1 MKSFLVAL
9 CLILFSSAVLFGQA
23 GPQPI
28 LTPPS
33 RIIEL
38 PSNMRYEEFLKLRR
52 ELDWKKVFEAAAV
65 PGYLHF
71 YAQHTKTAWGIATV
85 RGVGYVTLGYGLVD
99 QLNHWDEP
107 GGWFSANA
115 ALNTR
120 SKRNMYLFLGG
131 FAVNMLGFA
140 FDWAHGDYIIEL
152 ERNSVLYKYGIQKKW
167 QPRLSLLYSPDRQ
180 SGTIGLT
187 LIF

>member
-9 CLILFSSAVLFGQA
+9 CPILFSSAFLFGQA
-23 GPQPI
+23 EPRE
-28 LTPPS
+28 LLSPPS

-71 YAQHTKTAWGIATV
+71 YAQHTKTAWGIAAV
-85 RGVGYVTLGYGLVD
+85 RGAGYALLGYGLVD

-107 GGWFSANA
+107 GGWLSDNE
-115 ALNTR
+115 ALNNR

-140 FDWAHGDYIIEL
+140 FDWAHGDYIIER

-167 QPRLSLLYSPDRQ
+167 QPGLGLLYSPARQ
-180 SGTIGLT
+180 GGTIGLT
-187 LIF
+187 LTF